1 MARDPIDKERR
12 IGLRPWM
19 VKVERKRVNVT
30 RGRYQ
35 KTPLIFRGRNTC
47 VWNNTLRIYTF
58 NISLLLVRPE
68 IHSDRI
74 LFSKDWIISQHI
86 LDPSS
91 RLKRT
96 LSWKIVFKT
105 RMNTPEKIR
114 GNSNGEMREGK
125 NVVIR
130 ERNENQTLRFV
141 IYRGIFARYSHSLD
155 VSRRPRPRPSY
166 GDKDRETRRS
176 ERASEHEVSTADARE
191 PPGLA
196 GWRPLRTRTLN
207 LAAYGAPS
215 FVLAAVLIL
224 FRLFFGRLETFLS
237 FFVQN
242 PKFVTRYVREE
253 RNSKLNF
260 KFSRMNIPKTL
271 SENSKIVRYRAHECV
286 RTRVS
291 KNIVL
296 HLINIRSNFELR
308 SWFCKK
314 ANLLSNFTE
323 ITTLNELTSPPRLI
337 SIPATF
343 TIAL

>member
-1 MARDPIDKERR
+1 MWRY
-12 IGLRPWM
+12 
-19 VKVERKRVNVT
+19 V
-30 RGRYQ
+30 RG
-35 KTPLIFRGRNTC
+35 
-47 VWNNTLRIYTF
+47 
-58 NISLLLVRPE
+58 
-68 IHSDRI
+68 
-74 LFSKDWIISQHI
+74 
-86 LDPSS
+86 
-91 RLKRT
+91 
-96 LSWKIVFKT
+96 
-105 RMNTPEKIR
+105 MKIR
-114 GNSNGEMREGK
+114 RYVSLYIAGYSRDILIHWTFLGVHVLVLRTG
-125 NVVIR
+125 IR
-130 ERNENQTLRFV
+130 IVKL
-141 IYRGIFARYSHSLD
+141 GGA
-155 VSRRPRPRPSY
+155 
-166 GDKDRETRRS
+166 S

-224 FRLFFGRLETFLS
+224 FRLFFGRLETFSLPSFLS

-337 SIPATF
+337 SIPAIF